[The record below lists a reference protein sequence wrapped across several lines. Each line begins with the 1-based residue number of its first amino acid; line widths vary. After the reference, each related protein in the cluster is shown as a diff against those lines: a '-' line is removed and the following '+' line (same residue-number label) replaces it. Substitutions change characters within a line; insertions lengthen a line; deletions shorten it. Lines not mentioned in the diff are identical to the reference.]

1 MVSKYK
7 IFKVFPIIRI
17 LELYVAMATRVQIQ
31 SAKNLMQPFPKPDDA
46 LNEIW
51 LKLVYISTIFQLNRG
66 GSSWVEP
73 VLS

>member
-1 MVSKYK
+1 M
-7 IFKVFPIIRI
+7 
-17 LELYVAMATRVQIQ
+17 ELYVAMATRVQIQ